1 VVCFAVACHGA
12 SSIQYLEDSSV
23 AGGCTGVL
31 ANVTPGVQGTSGN
44 TGCAVVTG
52 TSNPETFVSTIP
64 NFTTTGDTMNGMT
77 VTVTF
82 SDGKTATGT
91 WVGNT
96 VSTSNTT
103 GVGGTSGVN
112 GTDSFSISQTG
123 NTYTFYPVG
132 GGNVI
137 NAGGAF
143 RLTNNS
149 TSGAAITQI
158 VLDGHNGTT
167 SNCPAGTP
175 AGLRCLTMFD
185 RIAPGTDNGTSGTGA
200 GTNEQSP
207 GSNVGMDFQIDNGS
221 GQSTLTG
228 NFAINVTYSQEVGF
242 FTPATTCQ
250 VAATDTG
257 EHTGAA
263 PCGDEYSKLTIA
275 FNTTSGVGIAANS
288 TFLFDQDTDTGVT
301 PEPSNLILMSFT
313 GLLVGAGL
321 TIRRQRLKRVFATR
335 NA

>member
-1 VVCFAVACHGA
+1 
-12 SSIQYLEDSSV
+12 LENSSV
-23 AGGCTGVL
+23 TGGCTGVL
-31 ANVTPGVQGTSGN
+31 ANVTPGVQGTAGN
-44 TGCAVVTG
+44 TGCTEVVG
-52 TSNPETFVSTIP
+52 ASNPETLVSTIP

-103 GVGGTSGVN
+103 GSGGASGSI

-132 GGNVI
+132 GGTVI
-137 NAGGAF
+137 NAGGGF
-143 RLTNNS
+143 RVLNNS
-149 TSGAAITQI
+149 TSGNAITQI

-167 SNCPAGTP
+167 SNCPTGTP
-175 AGLRCLTMFD
+175 AGLSCFTMFD
-185 RIAPGTDNGTSGTGA
+185 RVAPGTDNGTSGTGT

-207 GSNVGMDFQIDNGS
+207 GSNVGMDLQIDNGS
-221 GQSTLTG
+221 GQATLAG
-228 NFAINVTYSQEVGF
+228 NYALNVTYSQEVGF
-242 FTPATTCQ
+242 YTTTACNVATP
-250 VAATDTG
+250 DTG
-257 EHTGAA
+257 EHIGNA

-275 FNTTSGVGIAANS
+275 FNTSAGIGIAANT
-288 TFLFDQDTDTGVT
+288 TFLFDQDTDTGVA
-301 PEPSNLILMSFT
+301 PEPSNLILLSVT
-313 GLLVGAGL
+313 GLLVGVGL
-321 TIRRQRLKRVFATR
+321 LIRRQRLKSAFATR